1 MYNIM
6 LVSTIQQR
14 ESVLSIYICP
24 SNLNPP
30 PTPHPSR
37 LSQSGLSS
45 LATYSAYGNV
55 YDSILLSSH
64 PTLSFPNCA
73 HKSVLCVC
81 IFIPTL
87 QGRNRIVSSV
97 PFSRFHISVLI
108 YNTFLSLTYFT
119 LFNRL
124 QVHPPH

>member
-55 YDSILLSSH
+55 YDSILLSQVT
-64 PTLSFPNCA
+64 PLSP
-73 HKSVLCVC
+73 
-81 IFIPTL
+81 
-87 QGRNRIVSSV
+87 
-97 PFSRFHISVLI
+97 
-108 YNTFLSLTYFT
+108 SLTVPT
-119 LFNRL
+119 SLFSVFAFL
-124 QVHPPH
+124 FLPCKAGTEMQT